1 MGQPEMQHRLSD
13 LQKSILQWLCTDLRH
28 RQRAG
33 SSMGV
38 PYPELVRAVDADKAR
53 VTTSLRHLMQ
63 KGLVMVTLPR
73 GEWVRYVTL
82 TDQGEAQA
90 NIFLKAG
97 RKPGRRVYAEEFS
110 SEEWDEIDAGRQAS
124 ARQAQ
129 RRWARRQEIYR
140 RSRRGLGLEPE

>member
-1 MGQPEMQHRLSD
+1 MGQPARQQRLSD

-28 RQRAG
+28 RQRADG
-33 SSMGV
+33 SMGV

-73 GEWVRYVTL
+73 GEWVRYVML

-90 NIFLKAG
+90 KIFLKEA
-97 RKPGRRVYAEEFS
+97 RKPGRRLSAAEFS
-110 SEEWDEIDAGRQAS
+110 PEEWDASAARQAS

-129 RRWARRQEIYR
+129 QRWARRQEIYR
-140 RSRRGLGLEPE
+140 RSRRGLWLEPE